1 MIFIRLG
8 GSPSSTEPPGA
19 MGVIGT
25 GVSVAVA
32 VGVGDGVGLGARV
45 GGGVGNGVGVPA
57 TGSAMVF
64 PTAIGSSRQRPREES
79 SGRLSNRAT
88 NTSVYREIPGLMN
101 PSYKD
106 SCYVS
111 GWVRLA

>member
-32 VGVGDGVGLGARV
+32 VGAGDGVGLGARV
-45 GGGVGNGVGVPA
+45 GGGVGDGVGVPA

-101 PSYKD
+101 PSFIVN
-106 SCYVS
+106 SSQNS
-111 GWVRLA
+111 GVRL

>member
-32 VGVGDGVGLGARV
+32 VGAGDGVGLGARV
-45 GGGVGNGVGVPA
+45 GGGVGDGVGVPA

-64 PTAIGSSRQRPREES
+64 PTAIGSGRQRPREES

-101 PSYKD
+101 PS
-106 SCYVS
+106 
-111 GWVRLA
+111 LL